1 MVFKPATLALL
12 LTLTGCAHQL
22 DLISRT
28 NSGNGSGKAEEM
40 GKKVTV
46 FLKNKMYV
54 GTYVYDGL
62 KVITTT
68 ASSNTNSTAT
78 STAISGKRIVTA
90 NGQGNSNT
98 TAYATTYI
106 PGSGN
111 GSFVATSGDD
121 TIRCD
126 FNYKDGT
133 GIGYCQNNSGEEYD
147 LIIH

>member
-1 MVFKPATLALL
+1 MAYKAAILPLFLM
-12 LTLTGCAHQL
+12 LTGCAHQL
-22 DLISRT
+22 DLLSRT

-40 GKKVTV
+40 GKKVTIY
-46 FLKNKMYV
+46 LKDRTYI

-68 ASSNTNSTAT
+68 SRSNTNSTAT
-78 STAISGKRIVTA
+78 ATAYSRNKTA
-90 NGQGNSNT
+90 TAYGYGNSSS
-98 TAYATTYI
+98 TAYATSYI

-126 FNYKDGT
+126 FNFKDGT

>member
-1 MVFKPATLALL
+1 MLSRAVVLASFII
-12 LTLTGCAHQL
+12 LTGCAHQL
-22 DLISRT
+22 DLLSRN
-28 NSGNGSGKAEEM
+28 NSGNGLGKAEEM
-40 GKKVTV
+40 GKKVTIY
-46 FLKNKMYV
+46 LKDRTYI
-54 GTYVYDGL
+54 GTYVHDGL

-68 ASSNTNSTAT
+68 ARSNTNSTAT
-78 STAISGKRIVTA
+78 ATAYSGNKTA
-90 NGQGNSNT
+90 TAYGHGNSNT

-111 GSFVATSGDD
+111 GSFVASSGDD

-126 FNYKDGT
+126 FNYQGGT

>member
-1 MVFKPATLALL
+1 MAHKTFILALL

-22 DLISRT
+22 DLLSRT

-40 GKKVTV
+40 GKKITIY
-46 FLKNKMYV
+46 LQDRTYV

-68 ASSNTNSTAT
+68 SRSNTNSSATAT
-78 STAISGKRIVTA
+78 AYSGNRTATA
-90 NGQGNSNT
+90 YGHGTSNT
-98 TAYATTYI
+98 TGYATSYI

-111 GSFVATSGDD
+111 GSLIATSGND

-126 FNYKDGT
+126 FNFRSGT
-133 GIGYCQNNSGEEYD
+133 GIGYCQNNSGEEFD